1 MANHL
6 LIVDERMKLLL
17 LIGGLLGF
25 GIGLAV
31 GLTRSQPLGPA
42 LLQACVALYI
52 GALLMRWWGRVWTRA
67 MQESQRER
75 SRE

>member
-6 LIVDERMKLLL
+6 LMMDERMKLLL

-25 GIGLAV
+25 GIGLTV

-42 LLQACVALYI
+42 LLQACIALYI

-67 MQESQRER
+67 LQESQRER